1 MSYETDAMM
10 SLSNSL
16 RSVKGLQLAIEELNE
31 NIEVLERL
39 AQAIEEQNELKRQ
52 ELEIISKERISITR
66 IILLRITAGILELLF
81 ASEHFPSFVIHTFV
95 ALGTGLPS
103 AI

>member
-1 MSYETDAMM
+1 MSYETDVMM

-52 ELEIISKERISITR
+52 ELEIISKEQGQQR
-66 IILLRITAGILELLF
+66 IIKRNY
-81 ASEHFPSFVIHTFV
+81 
-95 ALGTGLPS
+95 
-103 AI
+103 

>member
-52 ELEIISKERISITR
+52 ELEIISKEQGQQR
-66 IILLRITAGILELLF
+66 IIKRNY
-81 ASEHFPSFVIHTFV
+81 
-95 ALGTGLPS
+95 
-103 AI
+103 

>member
-1 MSYETDAMM
+1 MSYETDVMM

-31 NIEVLERL
+31 NIDVLERL

-52 ELEIISKERISITR
+52 ELEIISKEQGQQR
-66 IILLRITAGILELLF
+66 IIKRNY
-81 ASEHFPSFVIHTFV
+81 
-95 ALGTGLPS
+95 
-103 AI
+103 

>member
-10 SLSNSL
+10 NLSNSL

-52 ELEIISKERISITR
+52 ELEIISKEQGQQR
-66 IILLRITAGILELLF
+66 IIKRNY
-81 ASEHFPSFVIHTFV
+81 
-95 ALGTGLPS
+95 
-103 AI
+103 

>member
-31 NIEVLERL
+31 NIEVLKRL

-52 ELEIISKERISITR
+52 ELEIISKEQGQQR
-66 IILLRITAGILELLF
+66 IIKRNY
-81 ASEHFPSFVIHTFV
+81 
-95 ALGTGLPS
+95 
-103 AI
+103 

>member
-1 MSYETDAMM
+1 MAYETDAMM

-31 NIEVLERL
+31 NIEVLKRL

-52 ELEIISKERISITR
+52 ELEIISKEQGQQR
-66 IILLRITAGILELLF
+66 IIKRNY
-81 ASEHFPSFVIHTFV
+81 
-95 ALGTGLPS
+95 
-103 AI
+103 

>member
-1 MSYETDAMM
+1 MAYETDAMM

-52 ELEIISKERISITR
+52 ELEIISKEQGQQR
-66 IILLRITAGILELLF
+66 IIKRNY
-81 ASEHFPSFVIHTFV
+81 
-95 ALGTGLPS
+95 
-103 AI
+103 